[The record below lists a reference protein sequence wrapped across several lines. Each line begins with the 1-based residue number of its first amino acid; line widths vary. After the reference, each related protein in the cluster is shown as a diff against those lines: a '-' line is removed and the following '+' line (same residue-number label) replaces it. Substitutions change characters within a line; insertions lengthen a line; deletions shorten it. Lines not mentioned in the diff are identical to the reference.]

1 MAFDA
6 FIQIEG
12 IPGECT
18 DDKHKNWI
26 EIMSFNHELEQPASA
41 TGSSAGGS
49 SSERVNIE
57 ALAVSHLVDKSSPKL
72 YEACCKGQI
81 IPKAV
86 IQVCRAGGDKMVYL
100 EITMKQLVISG
111 VKYGGASGEN
121 FPSETIRISA
131 GSYVWK
137 YNQQDKA
144 NGTVVG
150 SVSRGWALRLNKP
163 TS

>member
-6 FIQIEG
+6 FLQIDG

-18 DDKHKNWI
+18 DDKHKDWI
-26 EIMSFNHELEQPASA
+26 EITSFKHSMEQPASA
-41 TGSSAGGS
+41 TSSSAGGT

-57 ALAVSHLVDKSSPKL
+57 ALEVTHLVEKSSPKL
-72 YEACCKGQI
+72 YEACCKGLI

-86 IQVCRAGGDKMVYL
+86 IQVCRAGGDKMIYL
-100 EITMKQLVISG
+100 EITLKQIVISS
-111 VKYGGASGEN
+111 VQYGGASGDA
-121 FPSETIRISA
+121 FPSEAIGISCGA
-131 GSYVWK
+131 IIWK

-144 NGTVVG
+144 NGSCVG
-150 SVSRGWALRLNKP
+150 SVSGGWDLSLNKP

>member
-1 MAFDA
+1 
-6 FIQIEG
+6 
-12 IPGECT
+12 
-18 DDKHKNWI
+18 
-26 EIMSFNHELEQPASA
+26 MSFSHALEQPASA

-57 ALAVSHLVDKSSPKL
+57 ALEVSHLVDKSSPKL

-81 IPKAV
+81 IPKAI

-100 EITMKQLVISG
+100 EITLQQLVISS
-111 VKYGGASGEN
+111 VKYGGAAGES
-121 FPSETIRISA
+121 FPSESIRLSA

-144 NGTVVG
+144 NGSCVG
-150 SVSRGWALRLNKP
+150 SVNGGWSLVSNK
-163 TS
+163 TIS